1 MGHVYEHLFTHFTL
15 VYVLIIVKMNSELL
29 LRFAVSV
36 AFLYL
41 TVSANEDKLRS
52 IGGGYCEDDD
62 DCPYGWLCATDIS
75 TCLKG
80 LENGATEYYYCEE
93 DDDCPYGWL
102 CMKDI
107 FTCLKGLPK
116 RSISGDYCED
126 DDDCPYGFLCAT
138 DISTCLKGLE
148 NEKKSIGMRTSLND
162 LLQKLMDAIMKQLGG
177 YCEDD
182 DDCPYGFLCATDIS
196 TCLKGLD

>member
-1 MGHVYEHLFTHFTL
+1 MG

-62 DCPYGWLCATDIS
+62 DCPYGWLC
-75 TCLKG
+75 
-80 LENGATEYYYCEE
+80 
-93 DDDCPYGWL
+93 
-102 CMKDI
+102 MKDI

-116 RSISGDYCED
+116 ISIGGGYCED
-126 DDDCPYGFLCAT
+126 DDECPYGFLCAT

-148 NEKKSIGMRTSLND
+148 NEKKSIGGGYCEDDDDCPFGFLCATDISTCLKGLEKEKKSIGMRTSLND
-162 LLQKLMDAIMKQLGG
+162 LLQKLMDAI
-177 YCEDD
+177 
-182 DDCPYGFLCATDIS
+182 
-196 TCLKGLD
+196 